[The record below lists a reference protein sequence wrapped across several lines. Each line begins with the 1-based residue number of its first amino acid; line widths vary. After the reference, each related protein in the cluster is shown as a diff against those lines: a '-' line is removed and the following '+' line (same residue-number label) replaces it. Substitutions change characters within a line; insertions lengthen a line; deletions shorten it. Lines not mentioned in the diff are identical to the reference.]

1 MCSVPKSEAR
11 PEERR
16 ELGETGQ
23 AGEATAVGCV
33 HVGAALGHVL
43 QGLKSEHLSWKIAKS
58 YQAGRKWGRQAT
70 AVRLNGVCCPRAH
83 GEKEQVRVDVRACVV
98 CGCSWKEKRGVGCRV
113 RGRERDG
120 CACGVAAECGV
131 PDGPKASTFWS
142 NAKSAA
148 REE

>member
-43 QGLKSEHLSWKIAKS
+43 QGLKSEHLSWKIAKM
-58 YQAGRKWGRQAT
+58 
-70 AVRLNGVCCPRAH
+70 RLNGVCCPRAK
-83 GEKEQVRVDVRACVV
+83 GLKSEQISR
-98 CGCSWKEKRGVGCRV
+98 
-113 RGRERDG
+113 
-120 CACGVAAECGV
+120 
-131 PDGPKASTFWS
+131 
-142 NAKSAA
+142 
-148 REE
+148 